1 MKQLKIKVPSSLSD
15 IKLSQYKEFLK
26 ESEGEEDEAKLA
38 FKMVCIF
45 CELPEVIVEN
55 ISKQSYDGIVSDLN
69 KVFVFDKD
77 KLPLINKVR
86 YNGLEYGFIPNMD
99 DITVKEQADAD
110 GYLKDWQKADMLM
123 GVLYRPIASKRK
135 DKYLIEDYKAGV
147 SLDFTMDIVF
157 GAYFFLQNLYLDL
170 LSCIP
175 NFIKEEV
182 QQDQKL
188 QSLVE
193 NGVGIKTFT
202 NCLEEAFLGLKML
215 KI

>member
-26 ESEGEEDEAKLA
+26 ESEDEEDEAKLA

-135 DKYLIEDYKAGV
+135 DRYLIEDYKAGV

>member
-1 MKQLKIKVPSSLSD
+1 MKQLKIKVPTSLSD
-15 IKLSQYKEFLK
+15 IKLSQYQQFLK
-26 ESEGEEDEAKLA
+26 ETEGEEDESIIA

-55 ISKQSYDGIVSDLN
+55 TSKQSYDSIISDLN
-69 KVFVFDKD
+69 KVFDFDKD

-99 DITVKEQADAD
+99 NITVKEQADAD
-110 GYLKDWQKADMLM
+110 GYLKDWQQIDKLM
-123 GVLYRPIASKRK
+123 GVLYRPIKSKNK
-135 DKYLIEDYKAGV
+135 NTYLIEDYKAGE

-157 GAYFFLQNLYLDL
+157 GAYFFLHNLYYDL
-170 LSCIP
+170 LSCIQ
-175 NFIKEEV
+175 NFIKAEV
-182 QQDQKL
+182 NQDQKL
-188 QSLVE
+188 RSLVE

-202 NCLEEAFLGLKML
+202 NSLDQVFLDLKML

>member
-1 MKQLKIKVPSSLSD
+1 MKQLKIKVPTSLSD
-15 IKLSQYKEFLK
+15 IKLSQYQQFLK
-26 ESEGEEDEAKLA
+26 ETEGEEDESIIA

-55 ISKQSYDGIVSDLN
+55 TSKQSYDSIISDLN
-69 KVFVFDKD
+69 KVFDFDKD

-99 DITVKEQADAD
+99 NITVKEQADAD
-110 GYLKDWQKADMLM
+110 GYLKDWQQVDKLM
-123 GVLYRPIASKRK
+123 GVLYRPIKSKSK
-135 DKYLIEDYKAGV
+135 NTYLIEDYKAGE

-157 GAYFFLQNLYLDL
+157 GAYFFLHNLYYDL

-175 NFIKEEV
+175 NFIKAEV
-182 QQDQKL
+182 NQDQKL
-188 QSLVE
+188 RSLVE

-202 NCLEEAFLGLKML
+202 NSLDQVFLDLKML

>member
-157 GAYFFLQNLYLDL
+157 GAYFFLQILYLDL

-202 NCLEEAFLGLKML
+202 NSLEEAFLGLKML

>member
-1 MKQLKIKVPSSLSD
+1 MKQLKIKVPTSLSD
-15 IKLSQYKEFLK
+15 IKLSQYQQFLK
-26 ESEGEEDEAKLA
+26 ETEGEEDESIIA

-55 ISKQSYDGIVSDLN
+55 TSKQSYDSIISDLN
-69 KVFVFDKD
+69 KIFDFDKD

-99 DITVKEQADAD
+99 NITVKEQADAD
-110 GYLKDWQKADMLM
+110 GYLKDWQQVDKLM
-123 GVLYRPIASKRK
+123 GVLYRPIKTK
-135 DKYLIEDYKAGV
+135 NKNTYLIEDYKAGE

-182 QQDQKL
+182 NQDPKL
-188 QSLVE
+188 RNLVE
-193 NGVGIKTFT
+193 NGVGIKTFI
-202 NCLEEAFLGLKML
+202 NSLEEVFLGLKML
-215 KI
+215 RT

>member
-1 MKQLKIKVPSSLSD
+1 MKQLKIKVPTSLSD
-15 IKLSQYKEFLK
+15 IKLSQYQQFLK
-26 ESEGEEDEAKLA
+26 ETEGEEDESIIA

-55 ISKQSYDGIVSDLN
+55 TSKQSYDSIISDLN
-69 KVFVFDKD
+69 KIFDFDKD

-99 DITVKEQADAD
+99 NITVKEQADAD
-110 GYLKDWQKADMLM
+110 GYLKDWQQVDKLM
-123 GVLYRPIASKRK
+123 GVLYRPIKTK
-135 DKYLIEDYKAGV
+135 NKNTYLIEDYKAGE

-175 NFIKEEV
+175 NFIKAEV
-182 QQDQKL
+182 NQDPKL
-188 QSLVE
+188 RNLVE
-193 NGVGIKTFT
+193 NGVGIKTFI
-202 NCLEEAFLGLKML
+202 NSLEEVFLGLKML
-215 KI
+215 RT

>member
-135 DKYLIEDYKAGV
+135 DRYLIEDYKAGV

-202 NCLEEAFLGLKML
+202 NSLEEAFLGLKML

>member
-202 NCLEEAFLGLKML
+202 NSLEEAFLGLKML

>member
-135 DKYLIEDYKAGV
+135 DRYLIEDYKAGV